1 MFKIYPENIKE
12 LKKEKYDYP
21 SSNKK
26 SFKNNETFIIFDD
39 SNMIN
44 LSNIIS
50 NNISQNTKYF
60 KILDKKPFYILKIE
74 NEVYLIKKDKIKE
87 VKKYI
92 YKNKINKKIYLS
104 DVIDPNMDKRQYN
117 MLQEGL
123 KIEQLELINVKDIKS
138 LEEFKI
144 STLNYKK
151 EINKENKNNNKI
163 IYLRNE
169 KSFLNIKED
178 LEFSIKNLDYL
189 DLNYNIDEL
198 LKSLF
203 TIEKRENKNYLN
215 KEYSK
220 INIIGNYIKIENHKE
235 EKYINI
241 NHISKIKLINEE
253 EELKFQDP
261 LGKEFFYKFY
271 IVVIYIY
278 INTNQEPEKFYCF
291 EEDLKKNELF
301 KVNKNNFLKEI

>member
-12 LKKEKYDYP
+12 LKKEKYNYP

-26 SFKNNETFIIFDD
+26 SFENNETFIIFDD

-60 KILDKKPFYILKIE
+60 KILDKKPFYILKIK

-203 TIEKRENKNYLN
+203 TIEKKENKNYLN

-241 NHISKIKLINEE
+241 NHISKIKLINKE

>member
-26 SFKNNETFIIFDD
+26 SFENNETFIIFDD

-60 KILDKKPFYILKIE
+60 KILDKKPFYILKIK

-123 KIEQLELINVKDIKS
+123 KIEKLELINVKDIKS

>member
-26 SFKNNETFIIFDD
+26 SFENNETFIIFDD

-60 KILDKKPFYILKIE
+60 KILDKKPFYILKIK

-189 DLNYNIDEL
+189 DLNYNINEL

-235 EKYINI
+235 EKYINV

>member
-26 SFKNNETFIIFDD
+26 SFENNETFIIFDD

-60 KILDKKPFYILKIE
+60 KILDKKPFYILKIK

-178 LEFSIKNLDYL
+178 LEFFIKNLDYL